1 MALIDYN
8 WMVSGMH
15 GKADKTSDT
24 YLRQNKRTGKV
35 YAITRSRKPAKSS
48 ELQTALRQRFAVV
61 SKCSTAFVKAGR
73 EAVESGE
80 VTPLANAYLKVA
92 AAFNEQTESA
102 FLRSY
107 VMKHHARVSET
118 GEVSIAVD
126 DFIFTNA

>member
-24 YLRQNKRTGKV
+24 YLRQNKRTGRV
-35 YAITRSRKPAKSS
+35 YAITRSHKPQKSS
-48 ELQTALRQRFAVV
+48 ELQTALRQRFAEV

-73 EAVESGE
+73 EAVENGE

-107 VMKHHARVSET
+107 VMKHHAKVSES
-118 GEVSIAVD
+118 GEISVVVD
-126 DFIFTNA
+126 DFVFTKA

>member
-8 WMVSGMH
+8 WLVNGMH
-15 GKADKTSDT
+15 GKAGKNSDT

-48 ELQTALRQRFAVV
+48 ELQTALRQRFAEV

-73 EAVESGE
+73 EAVENGE

-92 AAFNEQTESA
+92 AAFSEQTESA

-107 VMKHHARVSET
+107 VMKHHAKVSET
-118 GEVSIAVD
+118 REVSVVVD
-126 DFIFTNA
+126 DFVFTKA

>member
-1 MALIDYN
+1 MAQIDYN
-8 WMVSGMH
+8 WLVNGMH
-15 GKADKTSDT
+15 GKTGKTSDT

-35 YAITRSRKPAKSS
+35 YVITRPHKPTKSS
-48 ELQTALRQRFAVV
+48 ELQTALRQRFAMV

-118 GEVSIAVD
+118 GEVSVVVD
-126 DFIFTNA
+126 DFIFTKV

>member
-48 ELQTALRQRFAVV
+48 ELQTALRQRFAEV

-73 EAVESGE
+73 EAVENGE

-107 VMKHHARVSET
+107 VMKHHAKVSET
-118 GEVSIAVD
+118 GEISVVVD
-126 DFIFTNA
+126 DFVFTKA